1 MTRRRGALRSA
12 PLFLL
17 ASLAFALP
25 AAAQEDRAGA
35 AALFTEAGKLI
46 DAGQTAAACAK
57 YEESLRLYDGV
68 NTRYFLADCD
78 ERLGKMASAWGL
90 FLEVA
95 MKARAQGDE
104 AKEAKANERA
114 AAVKGRVSHVMV
126 VVEGARPAGFEVRR
140 DGVALGRA
148 EWGQALPV
156 DPGEHVF
163 EASAPAKKGWSAH
176 VTVDAPERIPTVV
189 VPMLEGAPEA
199 VAATPAPGAS
209 GETAAEAPRRSG
221 TGQRIAGVAIGG
233 AGVVAL
239 GVSTALAIAAKGRFD
254 DASTYCNGDRCDR
267 QGMDIRA
274 DAVSRANV
282 ATVIFGVG
290 LAAIVGGGA
299 LWLTAPKAGSGSDVA
314 VAITPTMDTAR
325 HGSPI
330 GGVALTGSF

>member
-1 MTRRRGALRSA
+1 MTRRRRAPRSL

-17 ASLAFALP
+17 TSLTFALP
-25 AAAQEDRAGA
+25 AAADEDRAGA
-35 AALFTEAGKLI
+35 AALFAEAGKLV
-46 DAGQTAAACAK
+46 DAGQIAAACAK
-57 YEESLRLYDGV
+57 YEESLRLYDGM

-104 AKEAKANERA
+104 AKEQKANERA

-140 DGVALGRA
+140 DGAALGRA

-156 DPGEHVF
+156 DPGEHAF
-163 EASAPAKKGWSAH
+163 EASAPGKLGWSGR
-176 VTVDAPERIPTVV
+176 VTVSSPEQVPTVV
-189 VPMLEGAPEA
+189 VPVLADAPVAAGTTAAPAAASDAAPEA
-199 VAATPAPGAS
+199 GGRNGA
-209 GETAAEAPRRSG
+209 
-221 TGQRIAGVAIGG
+221 GQRIAGAAIGG
-233 AGVVAL
+233 AGVVGL
-239 GVSTALAIAAKGRFD
+239 GVSVALAIAAKSRFD
-254 DASTYCNGDRCDR
+254 QSSPYCNGNRCEQ
-267 QGMDIRA
+267 QGLDIRS

-299 LWLTAPKAGSGSDVA
+299 LWFTAPRSHPGGSDVA
-314 VAITPTMDTAR
+314 VAVTP
-325 HGSPI
+325 GL
-330 GGVALTGSF
+330 GGAAVMGTF